1 VRLRSGEADVPV
13 YDIRKFNNGRSGI
26 LDTPALARSM
36 AQTLGKNNA
45 VLLLGHG
52 AVVVS
57 NSVYGVVSGA
67 SGLASAARWLVDG
80 IAQRSGIQVTLDAPR
95 DMARLP
101 AEVEIGLFRV
111 LQEGLTNVHRHSG
124 ASAANV
130 LIRQEARQIILEI
143 KDNGRGIR
151 QEALSRFDLTG
162 AGMGVGLSGMR
173 ERVRE
178 LGGRM
183 KVKADSQGTSLLIVI
198 PLPLECAPTTLSS

>member
-1 VRLRSGEADVPV
+1 MLRLRSAI
-13 YDIRKFNNGRSGI
+13 IR
-26 LDTPALARSM
+26 
-36 AQTLGKNNA
+36 
-45 VLLLGHG
+45 
-52 AVVVS
+52 
-57 NSVYGVVSGA
+57 
-67 SGLASAARWLVDG
+67 
-80 IAQRSGIQVTLDAPR
+80 APR

-130 LIRQEARQIILEI
+130 LIRQEARQMILEI
-143 KDNGRGIR
+143 EDNR
-151 QEALSRFDLTG
+151 RFDSTG

-183 KVKADSQGTSLLIVI
+183 KVKADSQGTSLLIAI
-198 PLPLECAPTTLSS
+198 PLPLECAPTNLSS